1 MYIEPMDNER
11 TSPPFDMI
19 ARSILDE
26 LRRTLNRISCDEV
39 EALVRE
45 VTGAQRIFVAGAGR
59 SGLVMGS
66 FAMRLA
72 QLGRPVHVVGE
83 TTSAPIR
90 PGDLL
95 LIGSGSGVTDRLVH
109 YAEKAAEVGA
119 RVAAATADPDSP
131 AARLADV
138 VVVIPAPTPKSPTP
152 KSSNATGD
160 KEHRSHQPMGTLFEQ
175 SLGVMLDTCV
185 LLLMARL
192 DETGRSMFERHA
204 NLE

>member
-1 MYIEPMDNER
+1 MNNEK
-11 TSPPFDMI
+11 TSPQFDLI

-59 SGLVMGS
+59 SGLVMRS

-72 QLGRPVHVVGE
+72 QLGLTVHVVGE
-83 TTSAPIR
+83 TTSPAVR

-109 YAEKAAEVGA
+109 YAGKAAEAGA

-131 AARLADV
+131 AARRADV
-138 VVVIPAPTPKSPTP
+138 VVVIPAPTPKS
-152 KSSNATGD
+152 SNETIGQ
-160 KEHRSHQPMGTLFEQ
+160 EQRSGQPVLRSAQPMGTLFEQ
-175 SLGVMLDTCV
+175 SLGVMLDACV

-192 DETGRSMFERHA
+192 DETGRSMFARHA

>member
-1 MYIEPMDNER
+1 MDNER
-11 TSPPFDMI
+11 ASPPFDEI

-45 VTGAQRIFVAGAGR
+45 VTGARRVFVAGAGR
-59 SGLVMGS
+59 SGLVMRS

-83 TTSAPIR
+83 TTSPPIR

-95 LIGSGSGVTDRLVH
+95 LIGSGSGVTDRMVH
-109 YAEKAAEVGA
+109 YAGKAAKTGA
-119 RVAAATADPDSP
+119 RVAAATAVPESP

-138 VVVIPAPTPKSPTP
+138 VVVIPAPAP
-152 KSSNATGD
+152 KSSKTTSG

-175 SLGVMLDTCV
+175 SLGVMLDACV
-185 LLLMARL
+185 MLLMARL
-192 DETGRSMFERHA
+192 GETGQGMFDRHA

>member
-1 MYIEPMDNER
+1 MDNEKA
-11 TSPPFDMI
+11 SPPFDVI

-26 LRRTLNRISCDEV
+26 LRRTVNQISYDEV

-59 SGLVMGS
+59 SGLVMRG

-72 QLGRPVHVVGE
+72 QLGLSAHVVGE
-83 TTSAPIR
+83 TTSTAVR
-90 PGDLL
+90 RGDLL
-95 LIGSGSGVTDRLVH
+95 LIGSGSGETDRLVH
-109 YAEKAAEVGA
+109 YAGKAAEAGA

-138 VVVIPAPTPKSPTP
+138 VVVIPAPTPKS
-152 KSSNATGD
+152 S
-160 KEHRSHQPMGTLFEQ
+160 KESGGPAHRSRQPMGTLFEQ
-175 SLGVMLDTCV
+175 SLGVMLDACV
-185 LLLMARL
+185 MLLMARL
-192 DETGRSMFERHA
+192 EETGRSMFARHA